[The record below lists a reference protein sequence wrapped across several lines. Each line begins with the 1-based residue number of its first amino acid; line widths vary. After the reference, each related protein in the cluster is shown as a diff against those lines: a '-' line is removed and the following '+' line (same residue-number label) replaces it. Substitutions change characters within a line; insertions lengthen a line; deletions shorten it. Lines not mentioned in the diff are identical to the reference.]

1 MKKKI
6 LIVEDEALTS
16 MELEANLQIWGYNP
30 LLAPA
35 GQEAIELAL
44 EHHPELILMDIVL
57 EGEMDGVKAI
67 EKIKESYDVPVIYLS
82 AYNDEKT
89 QERAKYTLPHSF
101 ISKPF
106 DRHELKF
113 AIELALTKSDLE
125 KKLKD
130 SEKRY
135 RLLADNS
142 TDLISIH
149 DNQGLVQY
157 VSPSCEFL
165 LGYKPAEIIGKDC
178 AKVVHPEEQKFV
190 EESFSKLSK
199 TYDSLT
205 IEFRILK
212 KDGTYVWL
220 ETTSKKIIDK
230 DSDLIQIIATSRDI
244 SLRKNVEE
252 ELKESLEEKKMLIRE
267 VNHRVKNN
275 LMVISS
281 LLNLQSRYIDN
292 EEAKQILED
301 SQNRARSMALVHER
315 LYKSSDLKNLNFGE
329 YASSIATDLL
339 RGHQNKNKSIKLELS
354 LEDIPLDVNLSI
366 PLGLILNELVV
377 NALKH
382 AFPEDTIGN
391 VRIKLSENEHQF
403 VVLEVSDNGMG
414 LPESFDISNINSLG
428 FEIVNTLV
436 RQIAGKLTIQSENGT
451 QIKVEFGI

>member
-16 MELEANLQIWGYNP
+16 MELEANLQIWGYEP

-35 GQEAIELAL
+35 GEEAIEIAL
-44 EHHPELILMDIVL
+44 KHRPELILMDIVL
-57 EGEMDGVKAI
+57 EGEMDGIKAI
-67 EKIKESYDVPVIYLS
+67 ENIKETYDVPVIYLS

-125 KKLKD
+125 KKLKE

-149 DNQGLVQY
+149 NTQGLVQY
-157 VSPSCEFL
+157 VSPSCELL
-165 LGYKPAEIIGKDC
+165 LGYKPLEIIGKNC
-178 AKVVHPEEQKFV
+178 FHVVHPQEQKFV
-190 EESFSKLSK
+190 EESYSKLLK
-199 TYDSLT
+199 TNESLT
-205 IEFRILK
+205 IEFRIMK
-212 KDGTYVWL
+212 KDGSYLWV
-220 ETTSKKIIDK
+220 ETTSKKIVDEN
-230 DSDLIQIIATSRDI
+230 SELIQIIATSRDI
-244 SLRKNVEE
+244 SLRKDVEE
-252 ELKESLEEKKMLIRE
+252 ELKKSLEEKKMLIRE

-281 LLNLQSRYIDN
+281 LLNLQARYIDN

-329 YASSIATDLL
+329 YATSIATDLL

-354 LEDIPLDVNLSI
+354 LEDIPLDVNISI

-377 NALKH
+377 NSLKH
-382 AFPEDTIGN
+382 AFREDTLGT
-391 VRIKLSENEHQF
+391 IKISLNRKEDDYI
-403 VVLEVSDNGMG
+403 VLEVSDNGKG
-414 LPESFDISNINSLG
+414 LPESFDINYINSLG

-436 RQIAGKLTIQSENGT
+436 RQIAGELNIKSENGT
-451 QIKVEFGI
+451 HIKIEFEN